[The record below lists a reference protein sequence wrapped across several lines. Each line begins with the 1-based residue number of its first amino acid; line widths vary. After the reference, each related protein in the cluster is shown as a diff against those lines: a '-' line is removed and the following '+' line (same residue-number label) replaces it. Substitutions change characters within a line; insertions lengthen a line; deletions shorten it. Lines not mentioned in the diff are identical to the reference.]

1 VCQSACGRGVSYV
14 CPSCDSVLSVGLD
27 PMSER
32 SDLLNALAQRAAIQQ
47 MCLDKKIQ
55 NLQNFKTQKI

>member
-1 VCQSACGRGVSYV
+1 
-14 CPSCDSVLSVGLD
+14 
-27 PMSER
+27 MSER